1 MLTGIRSIYWMN
13 YVTVVYYFIF
23 FQVTHLFHPCIKIIG
38 SNACL
43 RNIFAVT
50 QSGCQQY
57 QCKKKLHV
65 MLFQMQRWHEK
76 EHPVMGYASFKTR
89 YTLLQRLLSR
99 TVLDVWFFPL
109 LLFTAFKLKAFLVS
123 LCGFWGFF

>member
-1 MLTGIRSIYWMN
+1 M
-13 YVTVVYYFIF
+13 YYFIF
-23 FQVTHLFHPCIKIIG
+23 FQVTHLFHSCIKIIG

-50 QSGCQQY
+50 QSGCQEY

-76 EHPVMGYASFKTR
+76 EHIVMCYASFKTG
-89 YTLLQRLLSR
+89 YTLLPRLLSL

-109 LLFTAFKLKAFLVS
+109 LLFTGFKLKAFWFCFV
-123 LCGFWGFF
+123 GFFFETKVTYLATDK